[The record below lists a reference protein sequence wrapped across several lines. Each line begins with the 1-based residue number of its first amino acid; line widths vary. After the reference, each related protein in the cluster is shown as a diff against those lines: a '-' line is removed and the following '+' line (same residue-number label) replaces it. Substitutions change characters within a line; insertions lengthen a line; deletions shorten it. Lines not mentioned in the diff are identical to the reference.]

1 MVRVRRVVALAF
13 IAGCAASSREAQR
26 AHEHE
31 HAKERVDLS
40 GPTPIDHT
48 ASHTSVAAARPAVQP
63 ARPATPSAPS
73 ADAMADAAFKAW
85 DANRDGTLSPAEF
98 RTGMTALRRRTEA
111 STALALRLRAQ
122 FDRIDADGNDAIDGG
137 EYGHLLLVR
146 KADKAP
152 ALSTFDR
159 NRDQR
164 LDFAEYLVLV
174 ERLAPATRAP
184 GKTP

>member
-1 MVRVRRVVALAF
+1 VNARIALLAA
-13 IAGCAASSREAQR
+13 AGLGLASLAPVHAQSQPSPAA
-26 AHEHE
+26 
-31 HAKERVDLS
+31 
-40 GPTPIDHT
+40 P
-48 ASHTSVAAARPAVQP
+48 VAAPRPAVQSARPAVQP
-63 ARPATPSAPS
+63 AHPATPSAPS

-98 RTGMTALRRRTEA
+98 RTGMTVLRRRTEA